1 MRSAK
6 TIQQTPIIA
15 ADSPSRASP
24 NSLEPLLTAKEV
36 APLLGVG
43 VSTVYEWQRKGLV
56 PYIRLPGHGIRFRA
70 SDLQVW
76 IESRLIPSQ
85 NSP

>member
-6 TIQQTPIIA
+6 TTQQTPIIA

-24 NSLEPLLTAKEV
+24 SSLEPLLTAREV

-43 VSTVYEWQRKGLV
+43 VSTVYEWQRKGLI
-56 PYIRLPGHGIRFRA
+56 PYVRLPGHGVRFRA
-70 SDLQVW
+70 SDLQAW
-76 IESRLIPSQ
+76 IESRLVPGQ
-85 NSP
+85 NSH

>member
-15 ADSPSRASP
+15 ADGPSRASP
-24 NSLEPLLTAKEV
+24 SSLERLLTAKEV

-43 VSTVYEWQRKGLV
+43 VSTVYEWQRKGLI
-56 PYIRLPGHGIRFRA
+56 PYIRLPGHGVRFRA
-70 SDLQVW
+70 SDLQAW